1 MDEENKT
8 PENEFTPV
16 SPPSMLSF
24 LSYSGRFG
32 RLSFAQALAI
42 IYAVPFVI
50 TVVSEWAPTL
60 FIHSLTKIAAIVFIF
75 IALIPM
81 LIRAI
86 ALRLHDFNWS
96 GAIVLFVIIAIFVA
110 TFILKIPGYWILAP
124 FILILLLIPGNKK
137 SNDYGAPSQK
147 SSYFGLI
154 IFLAMVIVNT
164 LTK

>member
-1 MDEENKT
+1 MDEENNVSVEKII
-8 PENEFTPV
+8 PV

-32 RLSFAQALAI
+32 RLNFAQALAV
-42 IYAVPFVI
+42 IYAIPFII
-50 TVVSEWAPTL
+50 TAVSKLAPNL
-60 FIHSLTKIAAIVFIF
+60 FSHSLTKIAAIVFIL

-81 LIRAI
+81 LIRAL

-96 GAIVLFVIIAIFVA
+96 GAVIMFVIAA
-110 TFILKIPGYWILAP
+110 TFFATFLFKIPGYWILAP

-154 IFLAMVIVNT
+154 IFLAMVIANT
-164 LTK
+164 LMK

>member
-75 IALIPM
+75 IALISM
-81 LIRAI
+81 LIRALV
-86 ALRLHDFNWS
+86 LRLHDFNWS
-96 GAIVLFVIIAIFVA
+96 GAIIMFVIVAILFA
-110 TFILKIPGYWILAP
+110 TYVNIPGYWILAP